1 MKSLLSFTL
10 ALVGATLSLHASP
23 PTDLSITDMMN
34 AMQVDKMVTQIALQ
48 MDSGMKAGLEQ
59 GVAQALAGKEPSP
72 AQRLKIDEARSKL
85 SAMVKEELSFEKTKD
100 IYLQVYKDT
109 FSQEEVNSIIAF
121 YASPAGKSMVQKLP
135 DAMQKGGTLMQQRL
149 APTMQRMQGMM
160 QDVVK
165 DVASNP

>member
-1 MKSLLSFTL
+1 MKSLLASGL
-10 ALVGATLSLHASP
+10 ALVCATVSLQASP
-23 PTDLSITDMMN
+23 PTDLSIMDMMN

-59 GVAQALAGKEPSP
+59 GLQQALAGKEPSP
-72 AQRLKIDEARSKL
+72 GQRTKIDEMRTKL
-85 SAMVKEELSFEKTKD
+85 STMIKEELSFEKTKD

-121 YASPAGKSMVQKLP
+121 YASPAGRSMVQKLP
-135 DAMQKGGTLMQQRL
+135 DAMQKGGNLMQQRL

-165 DVASNP
+165 DVATNP